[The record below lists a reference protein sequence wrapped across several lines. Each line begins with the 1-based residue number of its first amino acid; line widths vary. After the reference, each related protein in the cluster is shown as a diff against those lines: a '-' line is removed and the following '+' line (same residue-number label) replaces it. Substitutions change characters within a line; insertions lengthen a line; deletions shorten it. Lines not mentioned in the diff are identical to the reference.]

1 MCRICDEAR
10 SGFVRAAPETSGLMG
25 ARSATHQAVPRN
37 SGLPGHRLL
46 LRGGHVLSIDPA
58 VGDFAAADVMIS
70 GYTIEA
76 VAPNLEP
83 GDAEIVD
90 VTGMIVMP
98 GFVDTHHHQFETAL
112 RSFLA
117 DAILVNDGKP
127 HGAVNCYDYVLQ
139 KFSLV
144 SGRCHQEQG
153 RRARL
158 QTHRLQFG
166 CAAPAPTL
174 AVRATCWVFR
184 HAPVVISDC
193 GTQRIAASAQRA

>member
-70 GYTIEA
+70 GRTIEA
-76 VAPNLEP
+76 IAPNLEP

-98 GFVDTHHHQFETAL
+98 GFIDTHHHQFETAL

-117 DAILVNDGKP
+117 DGILIN
-127 HGAVNCYDYVLQ
+127 
-139 KFSLV
+139 
-144 SGRCHQEQG
+144 
-153 RRARL
+153 
-158 QTHRLQFG
+158 
-166 CAAPAPTL
+166 
-174 AVRATCWVFR
+174 
-184 HAPVVISDC
+184 
-193 GTQRIAASAQRA
+193 